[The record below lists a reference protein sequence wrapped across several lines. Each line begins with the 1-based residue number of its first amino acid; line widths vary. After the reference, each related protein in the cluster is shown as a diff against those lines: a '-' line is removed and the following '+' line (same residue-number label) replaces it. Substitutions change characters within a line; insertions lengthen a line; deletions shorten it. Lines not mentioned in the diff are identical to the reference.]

1 VLVGKERFSENHT
14 WSEMPLHWSSD
25 VADRAVIE
33 VVGQG
38 GLEARLVDGGPPVD
52 VVVPMWSTHASWRPP
67 TQPPSPATTSQP
79 RADDSAT
86 PSPAT
91 SIISHPPDS

>member
-33 VVGQG
+33 AVGQG
-38 GLEARLVDGGPPVD
+38 GLEARLVD
-52 VVVPMWSTHASWRPP
+52 
-67 TQPPSPATTSQP
+67 
-79 RADDSAT
+79 ADDSAT